1 MALFNRDSFPDIG
14 AYDYLVPQVG
24 SSTTPQLQPPHEN
37 DPVYLTLSDGRVVT
51 VFDSVRTAM
60 RCLEAMRVQQQ
71 SFIIASDD
79 VLIYNV
85 EYHKLFACEASLVN
99 QRLFTSYTPFYSSGL
114 VRFTHRNLSSV
125 ETLSQALASVGF
137 AVSGALNFN
146 SDLQA
151 AKAGIVL
158 VDYLY
163 NANPTLTDRGSRLE
177 DNASTLLW
185 YVYNT
190 TISPIR
196 RGRQL
201 GFVDIGVPP
210 SGGTTGGGTTDPPA
224 GGGTTDPPA
233 GGGTGSGGTSSDIRL
248 KKDIKPL
255 ATTLETLELL
265 RPVAFRWIANN
276 TQDTGLLAQEVA
288 LVAPECVSTDNTG
301 YLRVDYAHLVP
312 YLLQW
317 LQLLSDKVKALQE

>member
-71 SFIIASDD
+71 SFLTASDD

-114 VRFTHRNLSSV
+114 VRFTRRNLSSV

-137 AVSGALNFN
+137 AASGALSTNA
-146 SDLQA
+146 DLQA
-151 AKAGIVL
+151 ARTGIVL
-158 VDYLY
+158 VYYLY
-163 NANPTLTDRGSRLE
+163 NANPAPPDLGSRLE
-177 DNASTLLW
+177 DAANTVLR
-185 YVYNT
+185 YVY
-190 TISPIR
+190 
-196 RGRQL
+196 
-201 GFVDIGVPP
+201 
-210 SGGTTGGGTTDPPA
+210 
-224 GGGTTDPPA
+224 
-233 GGGTGSGGTSSDIRL
+233 
-248 KKDIKPL
+248 KDAI
-255 ATTLETLELL
+255 
-265 RPVAFRWIANN
+265 
-276 TQDTGLLAQEVA
+276 
-288 LVAPECVSTDNTG
+288 
-301 YLRVDYAHLVP
+301 
-312 YLLQW
+312 
-317 LQLLSDKVKALQE
+317 